1 MQKNI
6 WRAENFGDT
15 VSEMVFLRDF
25 EARQACIDEHKTG
38 CLDIHNQEPGD
49 PKDDTQY
56 VTYDS
61 GIHGA
66 FTTQE
71 HQNLVRSSFE
81 GRIYFNASIL
91 VKMACIYQYEYEGT
105 TNMMVGRVK
114 KVNYSEDNSVCLIE
128 VLQCPPQGPTKD
140 NLSILI
146 NYCIRVTDVLEHEM
160 RLVYNTDS
168 GSFSKKRKVGKHG
181 HSSLIFGC

>member
-71 HQNLVRSSFE
+71 RQNLVRFV
-81 GRIYFNASIL
+81 RRKNL
-91 VKMACIYQYEYEGT
+91 
-105 TNMMVGRVK
+105 
-114 KVNYSEDNSVCLIE
+114 
-128 VLQCPPQGPTKD
+128 LQCINFGQNGLH
-140 NLSILI
+140 LSIR
-146 NYCIRVTDVLEHEM
+146 IRRND
-160 RLVYNTDS
+160 
-168 GSFSKKRKVGKHG
+168 KHDG
-181 HSSLIFGC
+181 WNGQEG

>member
-1 MQKNI
+1 VQKNI

-56 VTYDS
+56 VTYNS

-71 HQNLVRSSFE
+71 RQNLVRDLRSKEESTSMHQFWSKWL
-81 GRIYFNASIL
+81 ASI
-91 VKMACIYQYEYEGT
+91 
-105 TNMMVGRVK
+105 NM
-114 KVNYSEDNSVCLIE
+114 N
-128 VLQCPPQGPTKD
+128 TKE
-140 NLSILI
+140 
-146 NYCIRVTDVLEHEM
+146 RRT
-160 RLVYNTDS
+160 
-168 GSFSKKRKVGKHG
+168 
-181 HSSLIFGC
+181 

>member
-25 EARQACIDEHKTG
+25 EAHQACIDEHKTG

-61 GIHGA
+61 GIHGT
-66 FTTQE
+66 FTT
-71 HQNLVRSSFE
+71 QNLVRDLRSKEESTAMHQFWSKWL
-81 GRIYFNASIL
+81 ASI
-91 VKMACIYQYEYEGT
+91 
-105 TNMMVGRVK
+105 NM
-114 KVNYSEDNSVCLIE
+114 N
-128 VLQCPPQGPTKD
+128 TKE
-140 NLSILI
+140 
-146 NYCIRVTDVLEHEM
+146 RRT
-160 RLVYNTDS
+160 
-168 GSFSKKRKVGKHG
+168 
-181 HSSLIFGC
+181 

>member
-49 PKDDTQY
+49 PKADTKY

-61 GIHGA
+61 GIKGA
-66 FTTQE
+66 FTTQ
-71 HQNLVRSSFE
+71 
-81 GRIYFNASIL
+81 
-91 VKMACIYQYEYEGT
+91 GT
-105 TNMMVGRVK
+105 SN
-114 KVNYSEDNSVCLIE
+114 
-128 VLQCPPQGPTKD
+128 
-140 NLSILI
+140 
-146 NYCIRVTDVLEHEM
+146 
-160 RLVYNTDS
+160 
-168 GSFSKKRKVGKHG
+168 
-181 HSSLIFGC
+181 FG

>member
-1 MQKNI
+1 MSAGLNI

-15 VSEMVFLRDF
+15 VSEMVLLRDF

-61 GIHGA
+61 EIHGT

-71 HQNLVRSSFE
+71 RQNLVRDLRSKEES
-81 GRIYFNASIL
+81 
-91 VKMACIYQYEYEGT
+91 
-105 TNMMVGRVK
+105 
-114 KVNYSEDNSVCLIE
+114 
-128 VLQCPPQGPTKD
+128 LQC
-140 NLSILI
+140 I
-146 NYCIRVTDVLEHEM
+146 N
-160 RLVYNTDS
+160 
-168 GSFSKKRKVGKHG
+168 
-181 HSSLIFGC
+181 FGQNGLHL

>member
-1 MQKNI
+1 VQKNI

-61 GIHGA
+61 GIHARRIHHSGTSK
-66 FTTQE
+66 FGE
-71 HQNLVRSSFE
+71 RSSFE

-91 VKMACIYQYEYEGT
+91 VKMACIYKYEYEGT
-105 TNMMVGRVK
+105 TNMMVGMVK
-114 KVNYSEDNSVCLIE
+114 KVNYSEDNSVCSIE
-128 VLQCPPQGPTKD
+128 VLQCPPRGATKD
-140 NLSILI
+140 NLYVDI
-146 NYCIRVTDVLEHEM
+146 C
-160 RLVYNTDS
+160 
-168 GSFSKKRKVGKHG
+168 
-181 HSSLIFGC
+181 

>member
-71 HQNLVRSSFE
+71 RQNLVRDLRSKEES
-81 GRIYFNASIL
+81 
-91 VKMACIYQYEYEGT
+91 
-105 TNMMVGRVK
+105 
-114 KVNYSEDNSVCLIE
+114 
-128 VLQCPPQGPTKD
+128 LQC
-140 NLSILI
+140 I
-146 NYCIRVTDVLEHEM
+146 N
-160 RLVYNTDS
+160 
-168 GSFSKKRKVGKHG
+168 
-181 HSSLIFGC
+181 FGQNGLHL

>member
-61 GIHGA
+61 GIHG
-66 FTTQE
+66 
-71 HQNLVRSSFE
+71 QNLVRDLPSKEESTSMHQFWSKWL
-81 GRIYFNASIL
+81 ASI
-91 VKMACIYQYEYEGT
+91 
-105 TNMMVGRVK
+105 NM
-114 KVNYSEDNSVCLIE
+114 N
-128 VLQCPPQGPTKD
+128 TKE
-140 NLSILI
+140 
-146 NYCIRVTDVLEHEM
+146 RRT
-160 RLVYNTDS
+160 
-168 GSFSKKRKVGKHG
+168 
-181 HSSLIFGC
+181 

>member
-1 MQKNI
+1 MSAGQKNI

-71 HQNLVRSSFE
+71 RQNLVRDLRLKVESTSMHQFWSKLL
-81 GRIYFNASIL
+81 ASIN
-91 VKMACIYQYEYEGT
+91 M
-105 TNMMVGRVK
+105 NMMVAMVK
-114 KVNYSEDNSVCLIE
+114 NVNYNEDNSVCSIE
-128 VLQCPPQGPTKD
+128 VLQCPPRGATKD
-140 NLSILI
+140 NLYVDI
-146 NYCIRVTDVLEHEM
+146 C
-160 RLVYNTDS
+160 
-168 GSFSKKRKVGKHG
+168 
-181 HSSLIFGC
+181 

>member
-38 CLDIHNQEPGD
+38 D

-56 VTYDS
+56 VTYNS

-71 HQNLVRSSFE
+71 RQNLVRDLRSKEES
-81 GRIYFNASIL
+81 
-91 VKMACIYQYEYEGT
+91 
-105 TNMMVGRVK
+105 
-114 KVNYSEDNSVCLIE
+114 
-128 VLQCPPQGPTKD
+128 LQC
-140 NLSILI
+140 I
-146 NYCIRVTDVLEHEM
+146 N
-160 RLVYNTDS
+160 
-168 GSFSKKRKVGKHG
+168 
-181 HSSLIFGC
+181 FGQNGLHL